1 MKGTGEV
8 PKKIDRQETSFL
20 KWPLAV
26 LLGIG
31 FFFSWPNIFN
41 ALPKSPSDPPLIS
54 SLKIDT
60 PLELFDER
68 VPLEIQEVRERLEK
82 ELLLT
87 LWDRPQVILWLKRS
101 RRYLPYI
108 EEMLQKNGMPGDLKY
123 IALAESALRPH
134 AGSPKGAMGFWQ
146 FMQNT
151 GRQYGLVINSRLD
164 ERRNIFASTQA
175 AIRYFKDLYKKFGS
189 WTLVA
194 AAYNMGG
201 DGLADEIQEQG
212 VNDYYHLYLPI
223 ETQRYVFRILS
234 IKLIFSDPKRYGFHL
249 SSKDYY
255 PPLEFDR
262 IQVNCLQDTHLRIIA
277 QAAKTHFKEI
287 KDLNPE
293 IRGYSLPA
301 GKHTILIP
309 KGASQGFE
317 DRYQPLLN
325 HQTAD
330 QKEQIYV
337 VQEADTLS
345 SIANRF
351 GVPLSSIITWNRLNP
366 TTSIRPGDKLV
377 IYRKI
382 QEPGEG
388 DEGEGKGA
396 SPVND

>member
-1 MKGTGEV
+1 V
-8 PKKIDRQETSFL
+8 QKKVDVKKTNFL
-20 KWPLAV
+20 KWLIV
-26 LLGIG
+26 LLLVTG
-31 FFFSWPNIFN
+31 FFFWWPTNCK
-41 ALPKSPSDPPLIS
+41 ALPKSTSDPPLIS

-60 PLELFDER
+60 PLEICAER

-108 EEMLQKNGMPGDLKY
+108 EEMLKKNGMPADLKY

-151 GRQYGLVINSRLD
+151 GRQYGLTIDNRID

-175 AIRYFKDLYKKFGS
+175 AIRYFKDLYKMFGS

-194 AAYNMGG
+194 AAFNMGA
-201 DGLADEIQEQG
+201 DGLADEIREQG
-212 VNDYYHLYLPI
+212 IKDYYRLYLPI
-223 ETQRYVFRILS
+223 ETQRYVLRIIS

-249 SSKDYY
+249 SNEDYY

-262 IQVNCLQDTHLRIIA
+262 IQVTCLQDTHLRIIA

-293 IRGYSLPA
+293 IRGYFLSA
-301 GKHTILIP
+301 GRHTILIP
-309 KGASQGFE
+309 KGAGQGFE
-317 DRYQPLLN
+317 DRFQSLLN
-325 HQTAD
+325 HLPTD
-330 QKEQIYV
+330 QKEHIYV
-337 VQEADTLS
+337 VQKADTLS

-351 GVPLSSIITWNRLNP
+351 GVPLSSIVTWNRLNP
-366 TTSIRPGDKLV
+366 TIDIRPGDKLI
-377 IYRKI
+377 IYRPI
-382 QEPGEG
+382 QEPIER
-388 DEGEGKGA
+388 DEDEGKGA
-396 SPVND
+396 SSVND

>member
-1 MKGTGEV
+1 MKGKREV
-8 PKKIDRQETSFL
+8 QKKIDLKETGFM
-20 KWPLAV
+20 KWPLVV

-31 FFFSWPNIFN
+31 LFFSWPQVFS
-41 ALPKSPSDPPLIS
+41 ALPKAPSDPPLIS

-60 PLELFDER
+60 PLDLCDEP

-108 EEMLQKNGMPGDLKY
+108 EEMLQKNGIPGDLKY

-146 FMQNT
+146 FMQDT
-151 GRQYGLVINSRLD
+151 GRQYGLAINSRID

-175 AIRYFKDLYKKFGS
+175 AIKYFKDLYKQFGS
-189 WTLVA
+189 WTLAA

-201 DGLADEIQEQG
+201 DALADEIQEQG
-212 VNDYYHLYLPI
+212 IKDYYRLYLPI

-249 SSKDYY
+249 SGEDYY

-301 GKHTILIP
+301 GKHSILIP
-309 KGASQGFE
+309 KGAARGFE
-317 DRYQPLLN
+317 ARYQPLP
-325 HQTAD
+325 HQQLAD
-330 QKEQIYV
+330 QKEHIYV
-337 VQEADTLS
+337 VKEADTLS

-351 GVPLSSIITWNRLNP
+351 GVPLSSIITWNHLNRKI
-366 TTSIRPGDKLV
+366 TIRPGDKLI
-377 IYRKI
+377 IYRKV
-382 QEPGEG
+382 QEPVEN

>member
-1 MKGTGEV
+1 V
-8 PKKIDRQETSFL
+8 QKKIDLKETSCLRWLFT
-20 KWPLAV
+20 V
-26 LLGIG
+26 LLAIG
-31 FFFSWPNIFN
+31 FFFASPTIFN
-41 ALPKSPSDPPLIS
+41 ALSKSSSDPLPIS

-60 PLELFDER
+60 RLELCGER
-68 VPLEIQEVRERLEK
+68 VPLEAQEVRERLEK

-108 EEMLQKNGMPGDLKY
+108 EEMLKKDRMPADLKY

-151 GRQYGLVINSRLD
+151 GRQYGLVIDSRID

-175 AIRYFKDLYKKFGS
+175 AIRYFKDLYKMFGS

-194 AAYNMGG
+194 AGYNMGE
-201 DGLADEIQEQG
+201 DGLADEIREQG
-212 VNDYYHLYLPI
+212 IKDYYRLYLPI
-223 ETQRYVFRILS
+223 ETQRYVLRIIS

-249 SSKDYY
+249 SDGDYY

-262 IQVNCLQDTHLRIIA
+262 IQVNCLRDTHLRIVA

-293 IRGYSLPA
+293 IRGYFLSA
-301 GKHTILIP
+301 GKHAILIP
-309 KGASQGFE
+309 KGASEGFE
-317 DRYQPLLN
+317 ARFQALL
-325 HQTAD
+325 HDEPAD

-351 GVPLSSIITWNRLNP
+351 NVPLSSIITWNRLNP
-366 TTSIRPGDKLV
+366 ATSIRPGDKLI
-377 IYRKI
+377 IYRSI
-382 QEPGEG
+382 QEPVER
-388 DEGEGKGA
+388 DEEEGKGT

>member
-1 MKGTGEV
+1 MSKRR
-8 PKKIDRQETSFL
+8 KAL
-20 KWPLAV
+20 
-26 LLGIG
+26 G
-31 FFFSWPNIFN
+31 FFFAWSPIITP
-41 ALPKSPSDPPLIS
+41 LPKSPIDPPLIS
-54 SLKIDT
+54 ALKIDA
-60 PLELFDER
+60 PLKLCDER

-108 EEMLQKNGMPGDLKY
+108 EEMLKKNGMPDDLKY

-151 GRQYGLVINSRLD
+151 GRQYGLTIDNRID

-175 AIRYFKDLYKKFGS
+175 AIRYFKDLYKMFGS

-194 AAYNMGG
+194 AAFNMGE
-201 DGLADEIQEQG
+201 DGLADEIREQG
-212 VNDYYHLYLPI
+212 IKDYYHLYLPI
-223 ETQRYVFRILS
+223 ETQRYVLRIIS

-249 SSKDYY
+249 SNEDYY

-262 IQVNCLQDTHLRIIA
+262 IQVTCLRDTHLRIVA
-277 QAAKTHFKEI
+277 EAAKTHFKEI

-293 IRGYSLPA
+293 IRGYFLSA

-317 DRYQPLLN
+317 NRFQSLLN
-325 HQTAD
+325 HLPPD
-330 QKEQIYV
+330 HKEQIYV
-337 VQEADTLS
+337 VQEADTRA

-351 GVPLSSIITWNRLNP
+351 GVPPSSIITWNRLKP
-366 TTSIRPGDKLV
+366 ATSIRPGDKLI
-377 IYRKI
+377 IYRSI
-382 QEPGEG
+382 EEPVDHDVEEG
-388 DEGEGKGA
+388 TGA